1 MKLKYISNVII
12 LFSFLISCKNNKD
25 SVTLND
31 WFNAYRVVNNDVVTF
46 TGRAMKGRLKAA
58 TIKVIPLSEDGKCD
72 KDSKNILGSTLTDER
87 GDYVVAYRRIGAP
100 VCLFVVPE
108 DSGSSKMYD
117 EFSKRDLD
125 WTGNSYLVSVL
136 KEPATMVRRKS
147 GLAISPLTRFGASR
161 LAALAEQSGK
171 SANTSDLVT
180 KANKEISA
188 RFGIRNSIFSIRNTF
203 SNRAEVID
211 NAPEISEV
219 PMDFDNPS
227 DPNVISQK
235 AILGGISVI
244 ANQTQDVSGYSS
256 TDVDEVLDTFSS
268 YIASGRNDGKDT
280 AGNVLTIPGSDVPLG
295 NNAVSSVIN
304 SAVGTYI
311 QSGGANE
318 IGVPI
323 STINS
328 IISFVD
334 SIPDPTAT
342 LPADTTPPQVL
353 SYSPAN
359 ATTNVPQNTTI
370 TIVFDET
377 IDTSSTSLNAQSSDG
392 TCRGTVQVS
401 ADEFINCVGMTI
413 NASSNPTISL
423 TPVNPLQG
431 NSTYKIRVTT
441 GLVDIA
447 MNPVAL
453 STSTGFDTVDLIQP
467 TVTSVTSTT
476 TNGSYK
482 HTDTVNVRLNF
493 NRPVLV
499 TGSPRILLN
508 TTPSAY
514 ANYVSGSGTNILDFS
529 YTVTG
534 PENSTDLDYAT
545 TSSLELNGA
554 TMTNINTL
562 VSAILTLPAPSGI
575 GSLGANKNIVIDN
588 TPPNINFALSGSANS
603 ESITSPTI
611 AVNLSKPFYL
621 TTTID
626 YAVTG
631 GTASGSGVDY
641 TLASGTLTF
650 NPAVTTQSISLSI
663 INDTLDETNETIVI
677 TLSNPSNGAL
687 GTNSTHTYTITNDD
701 TPPALQFTTTTSSN
715 TESTTAVNLG
725 VDLSLVSGKT
735 ITVNYTVSGGSASAG
750 GVDYTFTNGTLTF
763 APGVTSQNISFT
775 VANDTI
781 DEDDE
786 TIVVTLSSPANATFA
801 ANTTH
806 TYTILNDDIPPNVQ
820 FTQTTSASLNET
832 TSISTIDVVLSS
844 VSGKTVSVL
853 VTDTGGSATSGSD
866 YTLLGSPITL
876 TFSPGQTAKTINV
889 PVIQDLLAEGNETIV
904 LTLGTYS
911 NVTAGTNTSHTFTI
925 TDDDFL
931 VSTAS
936 TLDCNENGKID
947 HYKIT
952 FASTLNDASF
962 PGYIANGLGS
972 TTTAWLVAGYSGVRL
987 RHGTGVNS
995 VCPAETD
1002 TANDDTIY
1010 LAFNEGGSFDTG
1022 AKPDVTTTSGL
1033 GLTGLAGTAG
1043 IIFTGSLT
1051 EADGAK
1057 PIVTSISP
1065 ADTTSNI
1072 DILSFSSTAVFSE
1085 EMNTSSFTNANF
1097 TVTGLAGIAGNASI
1111 VSNTSPMFT
1120 ASVNLVYNQSHTIN
1134 ITNMADVNGQIMV
1147 PFSSSF
1153 TTSIKN
1159 KVTGTITNGGTGVT
1173 VRLTVNGSPV
1183 DFNGTTNYTTTELL
1197 GIGDIY
1203 SLFISVQPVGKVC
1216 ALVSTPSNPTGGTFT
1231 GTSDLTINVNCVDGY
1246 SNGSGLTAIPQITLN
1261 MHLLQGNVT
1270 TFAGQGTNGYLDG
1283 TGGGAQF
1290 SSPIGITFDGQN
1302 FFVVDSGN
1310 NYIRKISPA
1319 GTVTTIAGNGAVG
1332 NADGILVASFNQ
1344 PRGIA
1349 TDGTYLY
1356 ISEDTGNRIKR
1367 VRISNGYA
1375 ETIAGD
1381 NSVVSPTGADANGI
1395 GTAARFN
1402 LPTGLAIENNI
1413 LFIADKNNGKI
1424 KKLDLATKDVTV
1436 LASASPLNT
1445 PEQITLVGNYLYVAN
1460 GNGNNIIRVDK
1471 TSGAMTVFAGD
1482 NSNAPGFIDSVGTSA
1497 RFNNPMGITNDGEN
1511 LYVADYSNHCI
1522 RRIEIANQKVNTL
1535 AGNGSAGNT
1544 NGTGIAATLNSP
1556 VHITTNGKNFFA
1568 SNSHSIRKISEN
1580 GLIAYYPLKNGFGY
1594 DYAGNNTLTSTG
1606 TPTSTTGRFSEANGA
1621 FTIGA
1626 GNGLKAPATS
1636 GTTNISIAGW
1646 VKWDGTSGG
1655 TNQILFYNGS
1665 SGTNG
1670 FGFLLNTT
1678 NQLRCLFGGGSSIA
1692 LSPGLSPNVWTHLAL
1707 VGPTSGGGS
1716 WKVYFNGREILSAI
1730 PALSSPAGFFTIG
1743 MNDVNGENFRGAV
1756 ADMRVY
1762 SRSLNENDI
1771 NELAQRAT
1779 QANVGDSYNNAST
1792 GLVLNFHMDNGSNN
1806 SSSAIPDLGLT
1817 GSTGASAIGKDGNTN
1832 GSRIFDGSSHYL
1844 STNTPYG
1851 VPPGKSSRTICSWV
1865 KLDSF
1870 PAPASWFA
1878 IATHGSP
1885 ITNEAFGIGIYNN
1898 NPTTQVVIPTWGT
1911 DYFFNTNIPL
1921 HTWNHICASYDGTS
1935 VVAFANGV
1943 QLGSPQSAV
1952 SINTGTALFRIGA
1965 FVDGA
1970 ASSKFKGSIDDVRIY
1985 NNALTATQ
1993 IRQIAGQSLSGL
2005 VARYDFIGDTNDVSG
2020 LGNNLSP
2027 TSLTPAPNKWG
2038 APNSS
2043 FVFSS
2048 SSVASGANPATLAV
2062 DNVSLTAWIRPTQYD
2077 AGLHIVIINGEPS
2090 STGFGIQIDGFTG
2103 TLKAILGNVSSLT
2116 TNAKIPLNVWSH
2128 VALRRSSGT
2137 WQLFLNGVSVPNT
2150 SGSASATPL
2159 TPNALR
2165 VGSSPA
2171 GDEKFIG
2178 SITDAR
2184 VYTKALTDSE
2194 ILTLSGYHPMQ
2205 VSSWDPISA
2214 NSSLGVHL
2222 QADSF
2227 PNTTDNSVVG
2237 NWTDSSGNNFHAT
2250 QFNGPL
2256 FRTGANGING
2266 KPAIQLNGTN
2276 QYFDAGNTSLSFS
2289 GLSVFAV
2296 GRNNMNA
2303 GPNFRPFV
2311 TKDGGACIGSRFN
2324 LHRNTNN
2331 NDYFFE
2337 TNAGSI
2343 TTAGTV
2349 GENVILTAINNGTNL
2364 SLSKNGISPSNAGT
2378 SAINGTTACPLQV
2391 GGRTTD
2397 NLFFQG
2403 LIGEVL
2409 VFKAP
2414 LSAGDKDIV
2423 ECYLSTKYNLPISH
2437 SCP

>member
-1 MKLKYISNVII
+1 MKLKYISSVII
-12 LFSFLISCKNNKD
+12 LFYFLISCKNNKE
-25 SVTLND
+25 SLSITD
-31 WFNAYRVVNNDVVTF
+31 WFNAYRVINNDVVTF

-72 KDSKNILGSTLTDER
+72 KDSKNILGSTLTDEK

-108 DSGSSKMYD
+108 ESGSTKMYD

-147 GLAISPLTRFGASR
+147 GLAITPLTRFGASR

-171 SANTSDLVT
+171 SANKSDLVT

-203 SNRAEVID
+203 SNRAEVVD

-244 ANQTQDVSGYSS
+244 ANQTKDVSGYSA

-268 YIASGRNDGKDT
+268 YIASGRNDGKD
-280 AGNVLTIPGSDVPLG
+280 ASGNILTIPGSDVPLG
-295 NNAVSSVIN
+295 NNALSSVIN

-311 QSGGANE
+311 QSGGASE
-318 IGVPI
+318 IGIPI
-323 STINS
+323 TTINS
-328 IISFVD
+328 IVSFVD
-334 SIPDPTAT
+334 AIPDPTAT
-342 LPADTTPPQVL
+342 LPSDTTPPQVV

-359 ATTNVPQNTTI
+359 ATTNVPQNATI
-370 TIVFDET
+370 TIVLDEA
-377 IDTSSTSLNAQSSDG
+377 IDTSTTSLNAQSTDG

-401 ADEFINCVGMTI
+401 ADEFVNCIGMTI

-447 MNPVAL
+447 MNPITL

-482 HTDTVNVRLNF
+482 HTDTVNVRVNF

-499 TGSPRILLN
+499 TGTPRILLN

-514 ANYVSGSGTNILDFS
+514 ANYVSGSGTSILDFS

-534 PENSTDLDYAT
+534 PENSADLDYAA

-562 VSAILTLPAPSGI
+562 VNAILTLPAPGGI

-588 TPPNINFALSGSANS
+588 TPPNINFALTGSSNS
-603 ESITSPTI
+603 ESITTPTI
-611 AVNLSKPFYL
+611 AVNLSKPFYI
-621 TTTID
+621 TTTVD

-650 NPAVTTQSISLSI
+650 NPAVTTQTINLSI

-677 TLSNPSNGAL
+677 TLSTPSNGTL
-687 GTNSTHTYTITNDD
+687 GAGTTHTYTIINDD
-701 TPPALQFTTTTSSN
+701 TPPTLQFTTTTSSN
-715 TESTTAVNLG
+715 TESTTAINLG
-725 VDLSLVSGKT
+725 VDLSGASGKT
-735 ITVNYTVSGGSASAG
+735 ITVNYTLTGGTASGG

-763 APGVTSQNISFT
+763 TPGVTSQNISFT
-775 VANDTI
+775 TTNDAI

-786 TIVVTLSSPANATFA
+786 TLVVTLSVPTNATFA

-820 FTQTTSASLNET
+820 FTQATSASANEA
-832 TSISTIDVVLSS
+832 TSISTVDVVLSS
-844 VSGKTVSVL
+844 VSGKTISVL
-853 VTDTGGSATSGSD
+853 VTDASGSATSGSD
-866 YTLLGSPITL
+866 YTALGSPITL
-876 TFSPGQTAKTINV
+876 TFSPGQTAKTINI
-889 PVIQDLLAEGNETIV
+889 PVLQDLLAEGDETVV
-904 LTLGTYS
+904 LGLGSYS
-911 NVTAGTNTSHTFTI
+911 NVTAGTNTTHTFTI

-931 VSTAS
+931 VSTAT

-947 HYKIT
+947 HYKLT
-952 FASTLNDASF
+952 FASNLNDASF
-962 PGYIANGLGS
+962 PGYIGNGLG
-972 TTTAWLVAGYSGVRL
+972 TTTAAWQVAGYTGLRL
-987 RHGTGVNS
+987 RHGTGLTS
-995 VCPAETD
+995 VCPSETD
-1002 TANDDTIY
+1002 TPNDSTIY
-1010 LAFNEGGSFDTG
+1010 LAFNEGASFDTG
-1022 AKPDVTTTSGL
+1022 AKPDLTTTAGL
-1033 GLTGLAGTAG
+1033 GLTGASGTAAQ
-1043 IIFTGSLT
+1043 IFTGSLT

-1057 PIVTSISP
+1057 PVVISINPTDGLTGVIVTSFV
-1065 ADTTSNI
+1065 A
-1072 DILSFSSTAVFSE
+1072 TAIFSE
-1085 EMNTSSFTNANF
+1085 DMNTSTYTGANF
-1097 TVTGLAGIAGNASI
+1097 TITGASGIGGTVGNVSATTTNFTAAGNLDYSQ
-1111 VSNTSPMFT
+1111 N
-1120 ASVNLVYNQSHTIN
+1120 HTIN
-1134 ITNMADVNGQIMV
+1134 LANMADVNGQVMV
-1147 PFSSSF
+1147 PFSSTF
-1153 TTSIKN
+1153 TTFLKN
-1159 KVTGTITNGGTGVT
+1159 KITGTISNGSTGVT
-1173 VRLTVNGSPV
+1173 VTLIVNGNPT
-1183 DFNGTTNYTTTELL
+1183 DFNGTTTYTTTNLL
-1197 GIGDIY
+1197 GIGDTY
-1203 SLFISVQPVGKVC
+1203 STFISAMPPGKVC
-1216 ALVSTPSNPTGGTFT
+1216 ALVSSSTNPTGGTFT
-1231 GTSDLTINVNCVDGY
+1231 GTTDLIIDVNCVNGY
-1246 SNGSGLTAIPQITLN
+1246 SNGNGVTATPSAPLN
-1261 MHLLQGNVT
+1261 LHLLQGNVT
-1270 TFAGQGTNGYLDG
+1270 THAGQATNGYLDG

-1310 NYIRKISPA
+1310 NYIRRITQA
-1319 GTVTTIAGNGAVG
+1319 GSVTTIAGNGAVG
-1332 NADGILVASFNQ
+1332 NTDGSFVASFNQ

-1356 ISEDTGNRIKR
+1356 ISETIGNRIKR
-1367 VRISNGYA
+1367 VRISNGFA

-1381 NSVVSPTGADANGI
+1381 NSVVSPTGSDATGI
-1395 GTAARFN
+1395 GTIARFN
-1402 LPTGLAIENNI
+1402 VPTGLAIENNI

-1424 KKLDLATKDVTV
+1424 KKLDLATRDVTV
-1436 LASASPLNT
+1436 LASASPLNA
-1445 PEQITLVGNYLYVAN
+1445 PEQIVLVGNYLYVAN
-1460 GNGNNIIRVDK
+1460 DSGNNIIRVDK

-1482 NSNAPGFIDSVGTSA
+1482 NSNTPGFIDSVGTNA
-1497 RFNNPMGITNDGEN
+1497 RFSNPMGISSDGEN
-1511 LYVADYSNHCI
+1511 LFVTDYSNHCI
-1522 RRIEIANQKVNTL
+1522 RKIEIATQKVSTL
-1535 AGNGSAGNT
+1535 AGNGSPGNT
-1544 NGTGIAATLNSP
+1544 NGTGLSATLSSP
-1556 VHITTNGKNFFA
+1556 VHITTDGKNFFA
-1568 SNSHSIRKISEN
+1568 SNSHSIRKVSEN
-1580 GLIAYYPLKNGFGY
+1580 GLVAYYPLKDGFGY
-1594 DYAGNNTLTSTG
+1594 DYAGNNMLTSTG
-1606 TPTSTTGRFSEANGA
+1606 APTSTTGRFSEANGA
-1621 FTIGA
+1621 IAIGA
-1626 GNGLKAPATS
+1626 GNGFKTPATS
-1636 GTTNISIAGW
+1636 GTTNITISGW

-1670 FGFLLNTT
+1670 FGFLLNST
-1678 NQLRCLFGGGSSIA
+1678 NQLRCLFAGGSSIA
-1692 LSPGLSPNVWTHLAL
+1692 LSQGLTPNVWTHLAL

-1716 WKVYFNGREILSAI
+1716 WKVYFNGREILTTV
-1730 PALSSPAGFFTIG
+1730 PTVNSPTGFFTIG
-1743 MNDVNGENFRGAV
+1743 MNDANGENFRGAV

-1779 QANVGDSYNNAST
+1779 QANVGDSYNNAAT

-1817 GSTGASAIGKDGNTN
+1817 GSTGANAIGKDGNTN
-1832 GSRIFDGSSHYL
+1832 GSRIFDGSTHFL

-1851 VPPGKSSRTICSWV
+1851 VPPGKSSRTICSWI
-1865 KLDSF
+1865 KLDSY
-1870 PAPASWFA
+1870 PAPTSWFA
-1878 IATHGSP
+1878 IATQGSP
-1885 ITNEAFGIGIYNN
+1885 ATNQAFGIGVYNN
-1898 NPTTQVVIPTWGT
+1898 NPGMQVIIPTWGA
-1911 DYFFNTNIPL
+1911 DFFFNTNIPL

-1943 QLGSPQSAV
+1943 QLGAPQSAV
-1952 SINTGTALFRIGA
+1952 SVNTGTGFFRIGA

-1970 ASSKFKGSIDDVRIY
+1970 ASSKFKGNIDDVRIY
-1985 NNALTATQ
+1985 NNALSATQ
-1993 IRQIAGQSLSGL
+1993 IRQIAGQALSGL

-2043 FVFSS
+2043 FVFSAP
-2048 SSVASGANPATLAV
+2048 SVASGASPATLAI

-2077 AGLHIVIINGEPS
+2077 AGLHAVIINGEPS
-2090 STGFGIQIDGFTG
+2090 TTGYGIQVDGNTG

-2116 TNAKIPLNVWSH
+2116 TNAKVPLNVWSH
-2128 VALRRSSGT
+2128 VALRRSSGI
-2137 WQLFLNGVSVPNT
+2137 WQVFLNGVSVPNIT
-2150 SGSASATPL
+2150 GSASASPL

-2178 SITDAR
+2178 LITDAR
-2184 VYTKALTDSE
+2184 IYGKALTNSE
-2194 ILTLSGYHPMQ
+2194 ILALSGNHPMQ
-2205 VSSWDPISA
+2205 VSSWDPISS

-2250 QFNGPL
+2250 QINGPL
-2256 FRTGANGING
+2256 FRTGANGLNG

-2289 GLSVFAV
+2289 GVSVFAV
-2296 GRNNMNA
+2296 GRNVMNA

-2311 TKDGGACIGSRFN
+2311 TKDGGTCVGNRFN

-2337 TNAGSI
+2337 TNGGSI
-2343 TTAGTV
+2343 TTSGTV
-2349 GENVILTAINNGTNL
+2349 GENVILTAINSGTNL
-2364 SLSKNGISPSNAGT
+2364 SISKNGNTPSNSVT
-2378 SAINGTTACPLQV
+2378 SAITGTTSCALQV
-2391 GGRTTD
+2391 GGRTSD
-2397 NLFFQG
+2397 SLFFQG

-2414 LSAGDKDIV
+2414 LSTGDKDIV
-2423 ECYLSTKYNLPISH
+2423 ECYLSTKYNLPVGH